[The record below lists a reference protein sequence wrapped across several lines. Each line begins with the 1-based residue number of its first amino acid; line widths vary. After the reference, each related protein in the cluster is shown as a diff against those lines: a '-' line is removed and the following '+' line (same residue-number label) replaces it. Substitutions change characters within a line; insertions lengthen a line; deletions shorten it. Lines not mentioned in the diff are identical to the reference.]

1 MFIRRFICGLAVV
14 VVMTSTAA
22 AQDTSAQDTPRV
34 VTLGDF
40 LGLRT
45 VQTTVA
51 GQTSGFILDTGGGIS
66 VVSPALAEAAGCEPW
81 GQITGFRLT
90 GERLTMPRCDGLAL
104 NVDGVSL
111 VSPSAG
117 LFDLSPL
124 LPPDA
129 PRIDGLIALDS
140 LQAQPFTLELGA
152 GRLTFET
159 PASLARR
166 IGGAVEVPIR
176 FHRQAGGAS
185 LTVMARVMTPRG
197 ALWMQLDSGS
207 DAPILLART
216 SAEPLGLDP
225 EVARQ
230 PLRLSI
236 AGARTGVIEAEVD
249 ARVRDMIIDG
259 NIGLPVMRDWI
270 MTFDLK
276 AEKLWITPVA

>member
-1 MFIRRFICGLAVV
+1 MSIRIAARAFVGIAVAIGLSSAAV
-14 VVMTSTAA
+14 
-22 AQDTSAQDTPRV
+22 AQDAPRV
-34 VTLGDF
+34 VTLGDY

-45 VQTTVA
+45 IQTTVA
-51 GQTSGFILDTGGGIS
+51 GQTSGFILDTGGGVS

-90 GERLTMPRCDGLAL
+90 GERLTMPRCDALAL
-104 NVDGVSL
+104 DVDGVAL

-159 PASLARR
+159 PASLHQR
-166 IGGAVEVPIR
+166 IDGAVEVPIR

-185 LTVMARVMTPRG
+185 LTVMVGVPTSRG

-207 DAPILLART
+207 DAPMLVAKT

-236 AGARTGVIEAEVD
+236 AGVDTGAIEADVD

-276 AEKLWITPVA
+276 AERLWITPAG

>member
-1 MFIRRFICGLAVV
+1 MIVRRLAAGLAVAALASAAFAQEAPRT
-14 VVMTSTAA
+14 TS
-22 AQDTSAQDTPRV
+22 
-34 VTLGDF
+34 LGDF

-45 VQTTVA
+45 VQTTVGGRTGA
-51 GQTSGFILDTGGGIS
+51 FILDTGGGVT
-66 VVSPALAEAAGCEPW
+66 VVSPALAEAAGCTPW

-90 GERLTMPRCDGLAL
+90 GERLTMPRCDALAIDA
-104 NVDGVSL
+104 DGVAL
-111 VSPSAG
+111 TAPSAG
-117 LFDLSPL
+117 VFDLSPL

-140 LQAQPFTLELGA
+140 LQAQPFTLELAA

-159 PASLARR
+159 PASLAQR
-166 IGGAVEVPIR
+166 IEDAVEVPIR

-216 SAEPLGLDP
+216 SAEPLGLNPDI
-225 EVARQ
+225 ARQ
-230 PLRLSI
+230 PLHLGI

-276 AEKLWITPVA
+276 AQKLWIKPAT